1 LPADS
6 NQPAENPRRRIVIPL
21 GSGKKKSRP
30 SVSQTVSQ
38 DRTASVAPP
47 AKRSRLVRI
56 LGVLALLLVVIV
68 IVVAGGIFF
77 WWQHYKTT
85 PSYSLAVLVDAG
97 QRNDLA
103 TVQSLVDTDQV
114 VKNFTGEVIDKAAS
128 RYGMALGDGGREK
141 IQALASTFVPR
152 LKESVNAALGA
163 RIKEISEKAEHK
175 PFILVAL
182 GLPYFVNVDVTGDNA
197 KATVQ
202 VRNQAVELDL
212 SRSTDGWKV
221 IGYHDEVLV
230 QRAIDQV
237 IKDLPAVGGDRKP
250 APLPK
255 LIKGLPPLRI
265 R

>member
-1 LPADS
+1 
-6 NQPAENPRRRIVIPL
+6 
-21 GSGKKKSRP
+21 
-30 SVSQTVSQ
+30 
-38 DRTASVAPP
+38 
-47 AKRSRLVRI
+47 
-56 LGVLALLLVVIV
+56 VLALLLAVFVLL
-68 IVVAGGIFF
+68 VAGGIFF

-141 IQALASTFVPR
+141 IQALAPTLVPR

-202 VRNQAVELDL
+202 VKNQAVELDL

-250 APLPK
+250 AAPPK
-255 LIKGLPPLRI
+255 ATRGLPPLRS

>member
-1 LPADS
+1 
-6 NQPAENPRRRIVIPL
+6 
-21 GSGKKKSRP
+21 
-30 SVSQTVSQ
+30 
-38 DRTASVAPP
+38 
-47 AKRSRLVRI
+47 
-56 LGVLALLLVVIV
+56 
-68 IVVAGGIFF
+68 
-77 WWQHYKTT
+77 
-85 PSYSLAVLVDAG
+85 
-97 QRNDLA
+97 
-103 TVQSLVDTDQV
+103 
-114 VKNFTGEVIDKAAS
+114 
-128 RYGMALGDGGREK
+128 
-141 IQALASTFVPR
+141 
-152 LKESVNAALGA
+152 VNAALGA

-202 VRNQAVELDL
+202 VKNQAVELDL

-250 APLPK
+250 ATPPK
-255 LIKGLPPLRI
+255 LIKGLPPLRT